1 MPLYTARV
9 KLQSMSN
16 VVCSSLP
23 LSFWLTLNHINT
35 EYDESWQVE
44 GNNQRNDVLFSW
56 QTNVAYTRKE
66 TAAACHN
73 MASENAGASSL
84 LSQANSVNG
93 LHVRQT
99 TLDQQDNAQTPSKT
113 TILASSHTIQKS
125 QYFVQKSIFDELHL
139 TANLDICHEKSHFLG
154 DFLPIFKTK
163 LGLISF

>member
-113 TILASSHTIQKS
+113 TILASSHTIQKVHILS
-125 QYFVQKSIFDELHL
+125 KNPFHVASFLIE
-139 TANLDICHEKSHFLG
+139 NLDFCHEK
-154 DFLPIFKTK
+154 K
-163 LGLISF
+163 LLFM